1 MGQKRYKCKNNK
13 LILNFI
19 LTLLIIISTC
29 FLGIGYATLT
39 STELNIDLNVS
50 ATAFAGMFISNVE
63 YLSNNGADLTNSQII
78 DYTET
83 MLHSNIYL
91 SSTDTTSTITYSVT
105 IANNSDAIKKFTGV
119 TYLENAYSNKDIT
132 YTIDG
137 MNVDDTIAKGESKT
151 FNVTFKYNNIFT
163 ITNNQLDSY
172 LSFNFDYYLEGE
184 NEVDIKIET
193 GESYVFEGVSS
204 ESPVDLNN
212 IANISFVVMNG
223 SADVITGVDLELTY
237 TTTTGNSKQT
247 ASISLYD
254 ENNAIT
260 PLQTKSIT
268 FLGKQNNT
276 VATISF
282 TNLNIPTGTKLTVKF
297 AQGNVA
303 NGAVDVSNVKLTP
316 VF

>member
-1 MGQKRYKCKNNK
+1 MKQKRYKIKNNN
-13 LILNFI
+13 LILNVI
-19 LTLLIIISTC
+19 LMISIIVSTC
-29 FLGIGYATLT
+29 FLGIGYADII
-39 STELNIDLNVS
+39 STELGINLNLS
-50 ATAFAGMFISNVE
+50 ASAFAGMFISNVE
-63 YLSNNGADLTNSQII
+63 YVSNNGADLTNSQII

-91 SSTDTTSTITYSVT
+91 STTNTSSTITYAVT

-119 TYLENAYSNKDIT
+119 TYLESAYSNQDIT

-137 MNVDDTIAKGESKT
+137 LNIDETIAKGSSKT
-151 FNVTFKYNNIFT
+151 FNITFKYNNIST

-184 NEVDIKIET
+184 NEVDIKIES
-193 GESYVFEGVSS
+193 GDSYVFEGVTP
-204 ESPVDLNN
+204 EAPVDLNN

-223 SADVITGVDLELTY
+223 SADSITGVDVALTY

-247 ASISLYD
+247 ANISLYD
-254 ENNAIT
+254 ENGT
-260 PLQTKSIT
+260 VLQTKSVT
-268 FLGKQNNT
+268 FQGKQNNT
-276 VATISF
+276 VATINF
-282 TNLNIPTGTKLTVKF
+282 TNLNIPMGTKLTVKF

-303 NGAVDVSNVKLTP
+303 NGAVDVSNVTLTP